1 MKRKLILTSIILI
14 LLTILFSCGLEP
26 MEEGR
31 SVTEYIFPY
40 INFTLSEDGSYYT
53 AEIVEGAAVSSV
65 YISAVADYF
74 DDSVPVLKFEGFV
87 DPADA
92 VNLKSI
98 TFESSQTS
106 FTSDIFIY
114 AENLEKINIVGA
126 KDEDALSKLPDHLTV
141 TGKHF
146 HRWNITDNGAE
157 AVMYELIHHERK
169 DPTCTE
175 DGNIEYWECP
185 DCGKLFLDTAAGK
198 ETTKDKVLIKALGH
212 KFPLIKVEESES
224 TCLTHGYKEHWY
236 CERCGELFWDAE
248 GTEKATQD
256 EVTKP
261 FAPHKWDEGWQS
273 DEEYHWHVC
282 ENGCGTTTEKEIHRE
297 VMNYNKK
304 YHWYECSVCG
314 RHLSGNEAHTF
325 DEKGEYCTK
334 CGYVYDNT
342 DSSPGFD
349 VEPVYE
355 DPTGEISSSY
365 DKTLNKWTFTLVPTN
380 KKSLPIGWEWYVDGE
395 AVEGADTATFE
406 FIPPSEESYVIFC
419 MFWNDKGAGSSEV
432 NI

>member
-1 MKRKLILTSIILI
+1 MKRNIFLTSIIFI
-14 LLTILFSCGLEP
+14 LLIVVSSCGLEP
-26 MEEGR
+26 MEAGR
-31 SVTEYIFPY
+31 SVNGYIFPY
-40 INFTLSEDGSYYT
+40 IFFELSEDESYYT
-53 AEIVEGAAVSSV
+53 ASILSGAAVEKV
-65 YISAVADYF
+65 YIPGYVDYF
-74 DDSVPVLKFEGFV
+74 DNDVPVKEFTGFEEPEDSVNLVEIRIDATVKRIAEGAFEK
-87 DPADA
+87 A
-92 VNLKSI
+92 VNLK
-98 TFESSQTS
+98 
-106 FTSDIFIY
+106 
-114 AENLEKINIVGA
+114 KIIIVGNET
-126 KDEDALSKLPDHLTV
+126 EDGWSNLPILTV
-141 TGKHF
+141 AGDHF
-146 HRWNITDNGAE
+146 HGWKITDEGAE

-175 DGNIEYWECP
+175 DGNIEYWECH
-185 DCGKLFLDTAAGK
+185 DCGKLFLDTTAEK
-198 ETTKDKVLIKALGH
+198 ETTKDKVIISSLGH

-224 TCLTHGYKEHWY
+224 TCSTHGYKKHWY

-282 ENGCGTTTEKEIHRE
+282 ENGCGATTEKEAHSE
-297 VMNYNKK
+297 VLNYNKK

-380 KKSLPIGWEWYVDGE
+380 KKSLPTGWEWYVDGK